1 MITVTGRAAI
11 TRLLV
16 GIAQDVD
23 MPMHHVVRNVFVP
36 LHEADEAIQLLR
48 WRENESRVDWL
59 VVGEKGVK
67 GLVVL
72 ENKWTGA
79 FIGLGVV
86 QTWVVEHD
94 TLERARL
101 PVGFDEQ
108 NPVNGEATEK
118 ESVIKILKAR
128 VVDTTN
134 PAPPLLEEA
143 RHISLSIIAP
153 TGCYGD
159 KGTGKVYFKVPGE
172 LPYWTRID
180 PERYALLGVSQAQSM
195 LVPPVTP
202 SDGPIAGSP
211 MEPPTSPLVVDTDAT
226 ILATPPLVADDAEAT
241 ILTTVQA
248 TTLGPPPLP
257 PPPLPPLPLRHVPGT
272 RKQEAFNAK
281 VAELTEL
288 AKQVTSQS
296 IDGVDP
302 YLLFAENRGSAEFTY
317 YSDLMRSTEVDL
329 KVVNQLRSKVQTI
342 CSEVA
347 RLCGNVHLPGHG
359 DVTSYADPRF
369 VEHVINPVFGSF
381 GFVGTAVTDHRKRF
395 WDICLGPDV
404 DGMKAYIA
412 HGSNATETLRKGSD
426 VGGQLFRLL
435 RVHGFLYRPVV
446 NPWFP
451 ITNNVTIESLIGTG
465 SVIIPELFDTLKIV
479 EAIVARL
486 SRAADRS
493 SHEGVVREAVNA
505 DVWMGRLL
513 VRRPSNIGF
522 DLWLQDEDKDKD
534 EEAGAGAVNAK
545 DVLEYHGLNFTVI
558 DGLSSLGTARTA
570 TVTMPQRVKQAV
582 TLFWA
587 ATILRFGLLDATGAI
602 SNPVAPGSTNWVW
615 SYIPEW
621 NEEKVNRPDSL
632 EPLSWL
638 PQANVT
644 ISQLIAVAATWYLMN
659 LDTKTRKSRVIE
671 SPNFGHLRL
680 ASRKFTVA

>member
-36 LHEADEAIQLLR
+36 LHEADKAIQLLR

-59 VVGEKGVK
+59 VAGEKGVK

-241 ILTTVQA
+241 ILATVQA

-257 PPPLPPLPLRHVPGT
+257 LPSRRAPRVPGA
-272 RKQEAFNAK
+272 KNLEVFNAS

-296 IDGVDP
+296 INGVDP
-302 YLLFAENRGSAEFTY
+302 YLLFAENRTFTKLAY
-317 YSDLMRSTEVDL
+317 YRDLMTSTEVDAR
-329 KVVNQLRSKVQTI
+329 VVNQLRSKVQTI

-347 RLCGNVHLPGHG
+347 RLCGKVHLPEHG

-381 GFVGTAVTDHRKRF
+381 GFVGTAVMDRKKLF

-412 HGSNATETLRKGSD
+412 HGSNATETSRKGSD

-451 ITNNVTIESLIGTG
+451 TKDNVTLASLIGTD
-465 SVIIPELFDTLKIV
+465 SVIIPELFGTLGIV

-493 SHEGVVREAVNA
+493 SHEGVNRETVNA

-513 VRRPSNIGF
+513 VQRPSNIGF
-522 DLWLQDEDKDKD
+522 DLWLQDEDEDKDK
-534 EEAGAGAVNAK
+534 EAGAGAVDAK
-545 DVLEYHGLNFTVI
+545 DVLEHDGLNFTVI
-558 DGLSSLGTARTA
+558 DGLSSLGTAITDA
-570 TVTMPQRVKQAV
+570 VTMPQRAKQAV

-587 ATILRFGLLDATGAI
+587 ATILRFGLLDAKGAI

-621 NEEKVNRPDSL
+621 NEEEVNHPDPL

-638 PQANVT
+638 RQANVT
-644 ISQLIAVAATWYLMN
+644 ISHLIAVAATWYLLN
-659 LDTKTRKSRVIE
+659 LDTKTHTSRVIE
-671 SPNFGHLRL
+671 SPHFDRL
-680 ASRKFTVA
+680 GRASRKFTVA